1 MKESL
6 LILEMPSN
14 WRITV
19 TLPERIKTLIENWAE
34 SENRS
39 VSNLAATI
47 LINAVEEK
55 EVGVKETQQS
65 NEHQS

>member
-1 MKESL
+1 MKEL
-6 LILEMPSN
+6 LLMLEMPSN

-19 TLPERIKTLIENWAE
+19 TLPERIKTFIENWAE

-55 EVGVKETQQS
+55 EASTKENKS
-65 NEHQS
+65 DNK

>member
-6 LILEMPSN
+6 LMLEMPSN

-19 TLPERIKTLIENWAE
+19 TLPERIKNFIENWAE

-55 EVGVKETQQS
+55 EGGVQEIEKIDENQS
-65 NEHQS
+65 